1 MRVRL
6 LKPETFKDEDLAEV
20 SFQARF
26 LFIGLWT
33 LADREGRMEDRPKW
47 IRAELLPYDPS
58 IDIDGLLD
66 ELASPKAFLT
76 RYEVEGRKFIQLTNF
91 LKHQKPHPREALSVL
106 PAPLQ
111 AKASPRQAKVSQ
123 GAASRSVSVS
133 DSDSVIPPP
142 ARAEEPDAVNAECE
156 ALAAELVKA
165 LQRAK
170 EVTGNDGAEV
180 LAHSTVRGKS
190 SPITNPL
197 ACSEPAR
204 KLWRITTERV
214 YGYIAAFEADQRERA
229 AKRSG
234 PKRGGAPAWD
244 RGDLEAQTIDAQAG
258 EWIAAN
264 WGNAD
269 PMTRADLS
277 GLIDAMAPPAELRG
291 AIETRLLFGHYPN
304 LSREPANAPE
314 PKAPEMATA
323 SSEPRTCAMCGGSL
337 RSKGGL
343 YICADSLAIG
353 CTWMVRTDQP
363 ALKSNAA

>member
-20 SFQARF
+20 SLQARF

-91 LKHQKPHPREALSVL
+91 LKHQKPHPREALSLL

-111 AKASPRQAKVSQ
+111 AKARPRPAKASQ

-133 DSDSVIPPP
+133 VSVSDSDRDQGRDVEIPVTPVAESEPTGTPDGTPENNPWDFDEP
-142 ARAEEPDAVNAECE
+142 ATDSTVSESPDVQQIGGEIRLTPQALGIRTDPGNFAQVQLSHDLTALVMAIGDPDKDPKAE
-156 ALAAELVKA
+156 ALALLHAISATPKGVKIETLDLRRVPSNWA
-165 LQRAK
+165 A
-170 EVTGNDGAEV
+170 VTT
-180 LAHSTVRGKS
+180 H
-190 SPITNPL
+190 
-197 ACSEPAR
+197 
-204 KLWRITTERV
+204 
-214 YGYIAAFEADQRERA
+214 AAFKLAADH
-229 AKRSG
+229 G
-234 PKRGGAPAWD
+234 V
-244 RGDLEAQTIDAQAG
+244 DLALVDGWRTAR
-258 EWIAAN
+258 
-264 WGNAD
+264 
-269 PMTRADLS
+269 T
-277 GLIDAMAPPAELRG
+277 
-291 AIETRLLFGHYPN
+291 
-304 LSREPANAPE
+304 PANAPE

-323 SSEPRTCAMCGGSL
+323 STEPRTCALCGGSL

-343 YICADSLAIG
+343 YICADSRAIG